1 MSSLAKHLSP
11 SRAALLVYDMQVG
24 ICRQVESNT
33 IIARVGEVVA
43 ASRAAGIRI
52 AWCRH
57 QSLPKAWMGSFAMR
71 MAMAWQRTDDPE
83 KVKPWFLRDT
93 PGVAIIPELVP
104 RPEDFVFDKLTM
116 SAFESTPLQIAMRDA
131 GLSALAICGIAME
144 IGIEPTCRHAADLG
158 IVPILIEDACGHG
171 DAEAA
176 QRSVDNL
183 RFAGDAIITDVA
195 EFKAVLDPVR
205 D

>member
-1 MSSLAKHLSP
+1 MALAKHLST
-11 SRAALLVYDMQVG
+11 SCTALLVYDMQVG
-24 ICRQVESNT
+24 ICRQVESEAV
-33 IIARVGEVVA
+33 IARVREVVA
-43 ASRAAGIRI
+43 AARAAGMRI

-71 MAMAWQRTDDPE
+71 TAMAWQRTDNPD
-83 KVKPWFLRDT
+83 KVEPWFLRDT

-104 RPEDFVFDKLTM
+104 EPKDFLFDKLTM

-131 GLSALAICGIAME
+131 GISTLAICGIALE

-158 IVPILIEDACGHG
+158 IVPIVIEDACGYG

-176 QRSVDNL
+176 KRSIEGL
-183 RFAGDAIITDVA
+183 KFGGDAIITDVA
-195 EFKAVLDPVR
+195 TFKETLAG
-205 D
+205 

>member
-1 MSSLAKHLSP
+1 MSSLAKYLSP

-24 ICRQVESNT
+24 ICQQVESDA

-57 QSLPKAWMGSFAMR
+57 QSLPKTWMGDFAMR

-83 KVKPWFLRDT
+83 KVRPWFLRDT

-104 RPEDFVFDKLTM
+104 QPEDFVFDKLTM

-158 IVPILIEDACGHG
+158 IVPIVIEDACGHG

-176 QRSVDNL
+176 QRSVDGL

-195 EFKAVLDPVR
+195 GFKAALDPVR

>member
-24 ICRQVESNT
+24 ICRQVESHA

-57 QSLPKAWMGSFAMR
+57 QSLPKAWMGSFAIR

-104 RPEDFVFDKLTM
+104 QPEDFVFDKLTM

-158 IVPILIEDACGHG
+158 IVPIVIEDACGHG

-176 QRSVDNL
+176 QRSVDGL
-183 RFAGDAIITDVA
+183 RFTGDAIITDVA
-195 EFKAVLDPVR
+195 EFKTVLDPVL

>member
-11 SRAALLVYDMQVG
+11 RAALLVYDMQVG
-24 ICRQVESNT
+24 ICQQVGSDA

-57 QSLPKAWMGSFAMR
+57 QSLPKSWMGSFAMR
-71 MAMAWQRTDDPE
+71 MAMTWQRTDDPE

-93 PGVAIIPELVP
+93 PSVAIIPDLVP
-104 RPEDFVFDKLTM
+104 QPEDFVFDKLTM

-158 IVPILIEDACGHG
+158 IVPIVIEDACGPWRCG
-171 DAEAA
+171 GGAV
-176 QRSVDNL
+176 RSVDGL
-183 RFAGDAIITDVA
+183 RFGW
-195 EFKAVLDPVR
+195 
-205 D
+205 

>member
-1 MSSLAKHLSP
+1 MSALAKHLSP

-24 ICRQVESNT
+24 ICRQVESDAV
-33 IIARVGEVVA
+33 IANVGQVVA
-43 ASRAAGIRI
+43 ASRAAGLRI

-71 MAMAWQRTDDPE
+71 MAMSWQRTDDPE
-83 KVKPWFLRDT
+83 KVEPWFLRDT

-104 RPEDFVFDKLTM
+104 QPEDFVFDKLTM

-131 GLSALAICGIAME
+131 GLSTLAICGIAME

-158 IVPILIEDACGHG
+158 IVPIVIRDACGHG
-171 DAEAA
+171 DTEAA
-176 QRSVDNL
+176 QRSLDGL
-183 RFAGDAIITDVA
+183 KFTGDTIITDVS
-195 EFKAVLDPVR
+195 EFKTALESGEK
-205 D
+205 

>member
-1 MSSLAKHLSP
+1 MSLAKHLSA

-24 ICRQVESNT
+24 ICRQVESDAV
-33 IIARVGEVVA
+33 IAGVREVVA
-43 ASRAAGIRI
+43 AARTAGILI

-71 MAMAWQRTDDPE
+71 TAMAWQRTDNPE
-83 KVKPWFLRDT
+83 KVEPWFLRDT

-104 RPEDFVFDKLTM
+104 QPEDFVFDKLTM
-116 SAFESTPLQIAMRDA
+116 SAFESTPLQIALRDA

-176 QRSVDNL
+176 QRSVDGL

-195 EFKAVLDPVR
+195 GFKAALAG
-205 D
+205 

>member
-1 MSSLAKHLSP
+1 MSALGKYLSH

-24 ICRQVESNT
+24 ICQQVESDA

-71 MAMAWQRTDDPE
+71 MAMAWQRTDEPE
-83 KVKPWFLRDT
+83 KVEPWFLRDT
-93 PGVAIIPELVP
+93 PGVAIIPALVP
-104 RPEDFVFDKLTM
+104 QPEDFVFDKLTM

-158 IVPILIEDACGHG
+158 IVPIVIEDACGHG

-176 QRSVDNL
+176 QRSVDGL

-195 EFKAVLDPVR
+195 GFKAALDPVR